1 MKKFLVLFLL
11 ICSMVSA
18 QPATPKYGQNIPPGG
33 VLGFYPGD
41 SKFYSLPVNA
51 SGALLVDSGEV
62 PLWELNAS
70 GVVETLDDRAIDALS
85 LQLSSDGT
93 AAAPAISFGSDPDT
107 GIYRYGANSIG
118 FSIGG
123 VGNAYFESKRLSI
136 ETGIGS
142 AGVWLRTATDDTY
155 SEIQA
160 YVGGGVSWLPL
171 VVNLAGGNVLVGTTA
186 DDGVNKLQVNG
197 GISGK
202 DITVNHGTY
211 TSLRVDEVFELA
223 NGASAT
229 SGTDFLVGL
238 DSELGILKMYDRE
251 GVAGSA
257 EFYFTNNTAAKAWGD
272 AKFTVI
278 EDNASTVN
286 VFISAAAGRPIVIQ
300 NNSGSVVTLGMMWV
314 GGR

>member
-1 MKKFLVLFLL
+1 MRNLLTFILLVLSITVAFAGGP
-11 ICSMVSA
+11 VSF
-18 QPATPKYGQNIPPGG
+18 PSGITMLTDGSNATADVAFNG
-33 VLGFYPGD
+33 VAPLTAIE
-41 SKFYSLPVNA
+41 KTQ
-51 SGALLVDSGEV
+51 ALV
-62 PLWELNAS
+62 
-70 GVVETLDDRAIDALS
+70 
-85 LQLSSDGT
+85 
-93 AAAPAISFGSDPDT
+93 
-107 GIYRYGANSIG
+107 
-118 FSIGG
+118 
-123 VGNAYFESKRLSI
+123 
-136 ETGIGS
+136 GS
-142 AGVWLRTATDDTY
+142 ASVDFTA
-155 SEIQA
+155 
-160 YVGGGVSWLPL
+160 
-171 VVNLAGGNVLVGTTA
+171 
-186 DDGVNKLQVNG
+186 
-197 GISGK
+197 K
-202 DITVNHGTY
+202 DITAADIAINHGTY

-272 AKFTVI
+272 AKFTVT